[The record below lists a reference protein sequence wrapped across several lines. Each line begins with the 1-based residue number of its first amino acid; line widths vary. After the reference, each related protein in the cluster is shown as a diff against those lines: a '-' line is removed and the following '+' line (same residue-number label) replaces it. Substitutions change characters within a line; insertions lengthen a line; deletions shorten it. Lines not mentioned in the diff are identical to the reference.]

1 MVACCCCCCCF
12 RGQRP
17 LPALLNIERHIHA
30 RIFRLFVLLLLFL
43 QHRLTGVS
51 NCGVWCPL
59 SQLIDRRP
67 TRQQFIFIFYSLRKI
82 QSISCCFLA
91 CVCSAQ
97 VRDMQQAEDSE
108 LIASM
113 KQRLRQLQ
121 ERRRQLLNSRRI
133 EEEELALREPVTVQI
148 ADVMRSVYCV
158 VFIFSPS
165 QLAN

>member
-1 MVACCCCCCCF
+1 
-12 RGQRP
+12 
-17 LPALLNIERHIHA
+17 
-30 RIFRLFVLLLLFL
+30 
-43 QHRLTGVS
+43 
-51 NCGVWCPL
+51 
-59 SQLIDRRP
+59 
-67 TRQQFIFIFYSLRKI
+67 
-82 QSISCCFLA
+82 
-91 CVCSAQ
+91 
-97 VRDMQQAEDSE
+97 MQQAEDSE